1 MARNINVELLGG
13 NVCTLAVRPDMTI
26 RELKEEVKA
35 FHPSEDEITRILST
49 VEFFLHGEKLNDL
62 QTTVS
67 ESILDSANM
76 QVIFYVKPAIQCVN
90 RYGHMVAE
98 LHDVRI
104 PSTQAFIGPQAFAG
118 CHCLLRLVIPESV
131 TDIGDFAFA
140 VCTSLT
146 SLTIPKSVT
155 QIGDSAF
162 EGCSS
167 LMSLTIPHSVR
178 KIGLVFEKFAASR
191 SLCFSAAS
199 RNVSDPTLPQASPF
213 TETSEMIQIYRFV
226 WK

>member
-13 NVCTLAVRPDMTI
+13 NVYTLAVRPDMTI

-35 FHPSEDEITRILST
+35 FHPSEDEITRKLST

-98 LHDVRI
+98 LRDVRI
-104 PSTQAFIGPQAFAG
+104 PSTQTFIGPQAFTG

-146 SLTIPKSVT
+146 SLTIPESVT
-155 QIGDSAF
+155 QIGDCAF
-162 EGCSS
+162 ACCSS
-167 LMSLTIPHSVR
+167 LTSLTIPASVTR
-178 KIGLVFEKFAASR
+178 IGDFAFDECS
-191 SLCFSAAS
+191 SLTSLTIPESVTRIGDFAILLAAP
-199 RNVSDPTLPQASPF
+199 R
-213 TETSEMIQIYRFV
+213 
-226 WK
+226 